1 LQLLAGSPT
10 EQREEKGAGR
20 AGLGNPGSSYNI
32 VSANPGCEKTLQFK
46 RSIFL
51 KEIKKKP

>member
-1 LQLLAGSPT
+1 MLLAGSPT